1 MIKAVA
7 NEPLKI
13 ISAEPISI
21 RQYAKEVIKYSSL
34 IPVFALQEIK
44 LNYAQ
49 TNLGILW
56 GVFRPLFTLLIFT
69 VIFNTFLKIPTEKP
83 YYLFAFTGMIAWNYF
98 SQISFSAST
107 AIISNQN
114 LIRKMY
120 FPKLILP
127 FSKLVV
133 SSIDFIISLLLLTIM
148 VLLEGNLLGLK
159 ILTLPLFFI
168 LNVFCGLCIA
178 LWMNILTIKFRDL
191 NQIVPSIIGFAI
203 WVTPVF
209 YPTTIVPNK
218 FQFLVYANPMSG
230 IIKGYR
236 YSFLGEPFPEWPYWI
251 AIISTVVLAILGAWE
266 FAKTE
271 DKMVDYA

>member
-1 MIKAVA
+1 MIKAVE

-13 ISAEPISI
+13 LTAEPISI
-21 RQYAKEVIKYSSL
+21 RQYVREVIKFSSL

-49 TNLGILW
+49 TNLGVLW

-133 SSIDFIISLLLLTIM
+133 SSIDYVISMIILTIM
-148 VLLEGNLLGLK
+148 VLLEGNLLGLQ
-159 ILTLPLFFI
+159 ILALPLFFI

-178 LWMNILTIKFRDL
+178 LWMNVLTIKLRDL

-209 YPTTIVPNK
+209 YPTTIVPDK

-251 AIISTVVLAILGAWE
+251 AIFSTVLLAILGAWK